1 MLTEMLSEADIGKAW
16 RKAKPAPSRDPR
28 LYRIA
33 PDIIQSVIR
42 RDRFNICG
50 EFGWRVEHGKPVS
63 FHKTSIVEAMKLVQ
77 NDIYAP
83 PSPSQTKSNSS
94 RKN

>member
-1 MLTEMLSEADIGKAW
+1 MEIEKAW
-16 RKAKPAPSRDPR
+16 RKAKPAPGRDPR

-50 EFGWRVEHGKPVS
+50 EYGWRVEHGTPVS
-63 FHKTSIVEAMKLVQ
+63 FHKTSMVEAMTLVQ
-77 NDIYAP
+77 HEIYTP
-83 PSPSQTKSNSS
+83 PEAAKTRTNSS
-94 RKN
+94 RKT